1 MPKPVSFICLQAL
14 TLAMLILFFGCGRKE
29 NTQAQ
34 PESSSDAAIRSK
46 SAYVPP
52 QMAVN
57 TALVEGV
64 FIRFDQEKQGVIEV
78 TSLLA
83 SGAGTPAIAVGDSLQ
98 FQLDQNVNLGDSE
111 IERFVDKQEIATMM
125 LKFLRPARF
134 GESASEKWVL
144 IDVTP
149 Q

>member
-1 MPKPVSFICLQAL
+1 MSKFSSFISLQAL
-14 TLAMLILFFGCGRKE
+14 TLAMLLFFFGCGRKE

-64 FIRFDQEKQGVIEV
+64 FIRFDQGKQGVIAV
-78 TSLLA
+78 TSLHA

-98 FQLDQNVNLGDSE
+98 FQLDQNVNLGDSD

-125 LKFLRPARF
+125 LKYVRPARF

-144 IDVTP
+144 LDLTP
-149 Q
+149 K